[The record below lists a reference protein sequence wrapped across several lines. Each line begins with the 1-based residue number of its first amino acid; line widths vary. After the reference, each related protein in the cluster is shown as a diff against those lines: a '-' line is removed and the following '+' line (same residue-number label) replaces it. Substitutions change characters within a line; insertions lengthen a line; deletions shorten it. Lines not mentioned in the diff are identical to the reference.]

1 MQAAY
6 DCDSAINMES
16 QEIALKWDFKWR
28 QESFLLN
35 IGTAS
40 EN

>member
-6 DCDSAINMES
+6 DCDWAINTPA
-16 QEIALKWDFKWR
+16 QEIALKWDFKWS
-28 QESFLLN
+28 QESFSFN